1 MNPTRDVL
9 VVLGT
14 SLLLA
19 AQAAFGFTAL
29 YTFGDSLTDTKSF
42 AANPPNYATGRF
54 SNGPLWV
61 EYLSP
66 QLGFSYNSANNS
78 AVAGSVTGTGNILL
92 LGLLSQVNKLSAPAN
107 ASSALFVAWS
117 GGNDF
122 LNNLGAGT
130 NDASWSNVIVS
141 AVNNI
146 SNAVNILYGKG
157 ARAMIVP
164 NLPDI
169 GKTPSLRNGYSI
181 AFQDYVT
188 GEVIQFN
195 SLLAGALG
203 AIRNS
208 KPSLQIL
215 DLDVFT
221 KMTFLGTNIGT
232 YGFSVAITDALD
244 DPALTDKSF
253 TGPGR
258 NYVFWDSVHPT
269 TKSHALL
276 ANWFFETLAG
286 AHGLA
291 IAFTRR
297 AGALNL
303 SLNNLQ
309 TAMAYTVQHSTQLP
323 VWTDSLTFKATN
335 GSQTLPEIM
344 TANPGDF
351 FRVKY

>member
-1 MNPTRDVL
+1 
-9 VVLGT
+9 
-14 SLLLA
+14 
-19 AQAAFGFTAL
+19 
-29 YTFGDSLTDTKSF
+29 
-42 AANPPNYATGRF
+42 
-54 SNGPLWV
+54 
-61 EYLSP
+61 
-66 QLGFSYNSANNS
+66 
-78 AVAGSVTGTGNILL
+78 
-92 LGLLSQVNKLSAPAN
+92 
-107 ASSALFVAWS
+107 
-117 GGNDF
+117 
-122 LNNLGAGT
+122 
-130 NDASWSNVIVS
+130 
-141 AVNNI
+141 
-146 SNAVNILYGKG
+146 
-157 ARAMIVP
+157 
-164 NLPDI
+164 
-169 GKTPSLRNGYSI
+169 
-181 AFQDYVT
+181 
-188 GEVIQFN
+188 
-195 SLLAGALG
+195 
-203 AIRNS
+203 
-208 KPSLQIL
+208 
-215 DLDVFT
+215 
-221 KMTFLGTNIGT
+221 MTFLGTNIGT